1 MISAIVLAAGT
12 SSRMGTKNKL
22 LLPFKDSIFIE
33 HVMNELLQSKVNEVV
48 VVLGHEKDKI
58 KQLFTQKEII
68 FTVNENYNSGMTS
81 SIQTGVKATS
91 KKTDGYLI
99 CLSDMPFLT
108 TKDYNKILAAISGNK
123 EIILPFY
130 KNQKGNPVYFSK
142 GFKDDILN
150 HNEPDGCKN
159 IVQNNKNA
167 LVKVPFKHTHILE
180 DIDTEEAYLK
190 LNPD

>member
-22 LLPFKDSIFIE
+22 LLPFKSSTFIE
-33 HVMNELLQSKVNEVV
+33 NLVTQLLKSTVDEVI
-48 VVLGHEKDKI
+48 VVLGYEKGNI
-58 KQLFTQKEII
+58 KQVLTQKELV
-68 FTVNENYNSGMTS
+68 FTVNINYSSGMTS
-81 SIQTGVKATS
+81 SIQAGIKATS

-130 KNQKGNPVYFSK
+130 KNQKGNPVFFSK
-142 GFKDDILN
+142 DFREDILT
-150 HNEPDGCKN
+150 HSTPEGCKG
-159 IVQNNKNA
+159 IVQHNNDFLIKI
-167 LVKVPFKHTHILE
+167 PFEDPHILK
-180 DIDTEEAYLK
+180 DIDTEETYLK
-190 LNPD
+190 LNTD